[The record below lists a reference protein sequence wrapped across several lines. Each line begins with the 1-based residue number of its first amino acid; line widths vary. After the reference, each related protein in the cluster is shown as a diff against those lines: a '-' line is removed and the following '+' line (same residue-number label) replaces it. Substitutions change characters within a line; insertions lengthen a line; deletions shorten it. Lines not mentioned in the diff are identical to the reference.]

1 MDSERVSSGEPL
13 CAKIGRDRVDA
24 VVHAFYVKLRLN
36 REMSGFFF
44 HIDDFSEHERHIAQ
58 FWWWAM
64 GGRGERTRP
73 FDMKGRHYPLGLNE
87 QAFATWLEIFR
98 QTLLEHLE
106 PELAEAWFELAQG
119 IGANL
124 KRMTLESP
132 APFLSGPN

>member
-1 MDSERVSSGEPL
+1 MSDESADEPL
-13 CAKIGRDRVDA
+13 CGKVGRERVDA
-24 VVHAFYVKLRLN
+24 VIHAFYVKLRADSNLS
-36 REMSGFFF
+36 RFFA
-44 HIDDFSEHERHIAQ
+44 HIDDFTEHEQHIAL

-87 QAFATWLEIFR
+87 QAFEQWLAIFHE
-98 QTLLEHLE
+98 TLLEHLA
-106 PELAEAWFELAQG
+106 PELAEAWFALAQG

-132 APFLSGPN
+132 PPFLAN